1 VGLENKKL
9 RFGII
14 GTGSIAKHHI
24 TSIREL
30 DNCELIALAS
40 STQVRA
46 AAAAAEFGVPA
57 YADYNTMLGEVDIDA
72 VIICTQSGN
81 HAGPTIAAAK
91 AGKHVLVEKPLEV
104 TVDRAQQM
112 ITACHDANVQLAC
125 IFQNRFSPDYLK
137 LKEAVTKG
145 VLGNLIM
152 GNAYIP
158 WYRDPSYY
166 AASSWKGTFAG
177 DGGAAF
183 MNQGVHTIDL
193 LLDLMGPVESVF
205 GKTKTILHNIEGEDI
220 GAGLLT
226 FTNGAMGS
234 IQASTAMYPGY
245 AERLEI
251 YGDKGSVILE
261 AGKILHWNIQNEES
275 SEQQIPATG
284 QPSGASDPLAIN
296 HNLHKAQIEN
306 FASSILNNKQPMI
319 AGSEG
324 LNAMQLIL
332 KLYESSKE
340 EREVKLLLS

>member
-1 VGLENKKL
+1 MGLENKNL

-14 GTGSIAKHHI
+14 GTGSIAGHHI
-24 TSIREL
+24 TSLGEL
-30 DNCELIALAS
+30 DNCDLIALAS
-40 STQVRA
+40 STQDRANA
-46 AAAAAEFGVPA
+46 AATEYGVPA
-57 YADYNTMLGEVDIDA
+57 YADYNTMLAEVDIDA

-81 HAGPTIAAAK
+81 HLDPTIASAK

-125 IFQNRFSPDYLK
+125 IFQNRFSLDYLK
-137 LKEAVTKG
+137 LKESVTKG
-145 VLGNLIM
+145 VLGKLIM

-166 AASSWKGTFAG
+166 ASSSWKGTFAG

-193 LLDLMGPVESVF
+193 LLDIMGPVESVF
-205 GKTKTILHNIEGEDI
+205 GKTKTVLHNIEGEDL
-220 GAGLLT
+220 GAGILT
-226 FTNGAMGS
+226 FTNGAMGT

-261 AGKILHWNIQNEES
+261 AGKILHWNIQNEDS
-275 SEQQIPATG
+275 SELQISATA
-284 QPSGASDPLAIN
+284 QPSGASDPLAIS
-296 HNLHKAQIEN
+296 HTLHKAQIEN
-306 FASSILNNKQPMI
+306 FASSILNNSKPKV

-324 LNAMQLIL
+324 LNAMLLIL
-332 KLYESSKE
+332 KLYESSREGKE
-340 EREVKLLLS
+340 IDL